1 MDEWDQEQLEKV
13 TINPLYGLHGGGLDA
28 SCVEGDEEVAG
39 PVLGCISI
47 YAKAPLL
54 NHASQNDAHIR
65 HKLLHVAPLLQVIAD
80 KHAKEKTNATD
91 IICKFF
97 LDAVEKKQYGWCDAP
112 HTHGV
117 VASLILQA
125 FRTVH

>member
-1 MDEWDQEQLEKV
+1 M
-13 TINPLYGLHGGGLDA
+13 HGGGLDA

-39 PVLGCISI
+39 PELGCISI
-47 YAKAPLL
+47 YATCFLSESSLAKQCAL
-54 NHASQNDAHIR
+54 R
-65 HKLLHVAPLLQVIAD
+65 HKLLHVAPLPQVIAD

-112 HTHGV
+112 HEHGGI
-117 VASLILQA
+117 ANSILQA
-125 FRTVH
+125 VKTVH